1 MAKRRTIGIIPQ
13 NVMKKDTKDQD
24 LSILEGLLREE
35 FVLIIGCET
44 ILSRN
49 NSSTQGT
56 GDIMFQIY
64 NKIADEH
71 GIPVDNRPLTDH
83 EWQVL
88 LSKQKINSQ
97 SLCTKA
103 WKSIRSSSDLEIEDS
118 LDIFLMGLRKLNIYP
133 TIFTT
138 CIDDTVEKWITDESF
153 YGDCLE
159 VYNFKKEGDIRRF
172 NQDIKEQKKMNR
184 IGPAKLVYL
193 FGKIGDRNT
202 LGHSIDY
209 VFSENEALESISEY
223 IKSEK
228 PGLNEMM
235 TTYFYHKKILSIG
248 CHFDD
253 WRFRFF
259 WYAFRNGVPQL
270 KEGAVAY
277 TCDKPDSLS
286 EYLQHNEVIVELD
299 SRAFMKRLSDLMHE
313 DDIKTK
319 VLANRVATSNGVFIS
334 YASEDFTQAYQLYW
348 YLTENGIKVW
358 MDYSDLHSGD
368 QYNKIIQE
376 SIQKCGVFLPILS
389 DAVKRTLENNENE
402 RYFIKEWQLAN
413 GRTILPVYAGTYSIR
428 EPYHKLFTD
437 YVGITDDND
446 ITIESIGKKETLKKA
461 LIDKL
466 SIFNQ

>member
-1 MAKRRTIGIIPQ
+1 MATRRTIGKISH
-13 NVMKKDTKDQD
+13 NVIHKNSKNQD
-24 LSILEGLLREE
+24 ISILEGLLREE
-35 FVLIIGCET
+35 FVLVIGSET
-44 ILSRN
+44 ILNRDN
-49 NSSTQGT
+49 TSTQRT

-71 GIPVDNRPLTDH
+71 GIPIDNRPLTDH

-88 LSKQKINSQ
+88 LSKQKTNSQ
-97 SLCTKA
+97 PICTEA
-103 WKSIRSSSDLEIEDS
+103 WKNIRSSNEVEIEDS
-118 LDIFLMGLRKLNIYP
+118 LDTFLMGLRKLNIYP

-138 CIDDTVEKWITDESF
+138 CIDDTVEQWITDESF

-172 NQDIKEQKKMNR
+172 NQDIKEQKRLNK
-184 IGPAKLVYL
+184 IGPARLVYL
-193 FGKIGDRNT
+193 FGKIGDKNT

-228 PGLNEMM
+228 TGLNELM
-235 TTYFYHKKILSIG
+235 TSFFYHKKILSIG

-277 TCDKPDSLS
+277 TCEKPDSLS

-299 SRAFMKRLSDLMHE
+299 SRAFMKRLSDLMNE
-313 DDIKTK
+313 EDIKTK
-319 VLANRVATSNGVFIS
+319 VLANRVAASNGVFIS
-334 YASEDFTQAYQLYW
+334 YASEDFTLAYQLYC
-348 YLTENGIKVW
+348 YLTENDINVW
-358 MDYSDLHSGD
+358 MDYSDLHEGD
-368 QYNKIIQE
+368 RYNEIIRD

-389 DAVKRTLENNENE
+389 DTVRRALENNETS
-402 RYFIKEWQLAN
+402 RYFVDEWKMAK
-413 GRTILPVYAGTYSIR
+413 GRIVLPVSAGTYSIR
-428 EPYHKLFTD
+428 ESYHKMFRDL
-437 YVGITDDND
+437 VGLSDEDD
-446 ITIESIGKKETLKKA
+446 ITIENIGRRENLKKV
-461 LIDKL
+461 LNEKL
-466 SIFNQ
+466 SIF